1 MQFTCTTRKIM
12 NPCKSFSAS
21 FFMQKERLINSEC
34 ACKNLL
40 PFLRSLELSPA
51 WLYCQ
56 RKKKAVATLV
66 AGIRA
71 HRGLFLIPLF
81 RFVFC
86 LFLYTFRSIPIV
98 ISFTFSVPFFYRYK
112 VGFCNDRK
120 KNLDCY
126 FVPSIVEQK
135 SPFCRLILSV

>member
-56 RKKKAVATLV
+56 RKKKSCCNSSRGNSCTPRPFFNPTVSICILLV
-66 AGIRA
+66 SV
-71 HRGLFLIPLF
+71 H
-81 RFVFC
+81 
-86 LFLYTFRSIPIV
+86 
-98 ISFTFSVPFFYRYK
+98 FSVNSHCNFVHFFCPVFLPVQSWFLQRS
-112 VGFCNDRK
+112 K
-120 KNLDCY
+120 K
-126 FVPSIVEQK
+126 K
-135 SPFCRLILSV
+135 S